1 MFVETETEENP
12 NHNCIHKNGIHTRV
26 HLFLQLGICWIAFG
40 KISLW
45 RPCNQLLLKVNE
57 NMHEHAHF
65 CLSAQ
70 MSTCNPTNH
79 IICCVCTECES
90 KNAKQSDGE
99 KREMTWK
106 VDFVCVLSILKGIRN
121 WSVVIM
127 KEMSIAFCKMI
138 TFECGTYSFTS
149 TPIFTGFI
157 PFLCIHNL
165 SCNSSIC
172 ITHTLQ
178 TEWMALNR
186 PSLSI
191 PLSMSICKYNFHK
204 RNRIRFR

>member
-1 MFVETETEENP
+1 MHISVFLHKCLHAIRQIISFAVCVLNVNP
-12 NHNCIHKNGIHTRV
+12 KM
-26 HLFLQLGICWIAFG
+26 Q
-40 KISLW
+40 
-45 RPCNQLLLKVNE
+45 
-57 NMHEHAHF
+57 
-65 CLSAQ
+65 
-70 MSTCNPTNH
+70 
-79 IICCVCTECES
+79 S
-90 KNAKQSDGE
+90 KATGA

-106 VDFVCVLSILKGIRN
+106 VDFVFVCVFSILKGIRN

-138 TFECGTYSFTS
+138 TFECSTYSFTS

-165 SCNSSIC
+165 SCLYCNSSIC

-178 TEWMALNR
+178 TEWVALDR
-186 PSLSI
+186 PSRSI